1 MRTFLQTTAG
11 GTFMAGEAM
20 TFVVRKDYAEYI
32 FKAGKGFYGIVN
44 FLFNGKNEVMLFASW
59 GTFFKRITNHA
70 DVNKL
75 LQMLEKPC
83 PQVIDLMT
91 CKSDYS
97 LVTLSNN
104 EMGIRKTINTSTSR
118 SLIEIM
124 GDPIVVEEAR
134 NLVNYCLKLFREIHD
149 HCPFPGWKQGL
160 KEDL

>member
-1 MRTFLQTTAG
+1 
-11 GTFMAGEAM
+11 
-20 TFVVRKDYAEYI
+20 
-32 FKAGKGFYGIVN
+32 
-44 FLFNGKNEVMLFASW
+44 
-59 GTFFKRITNHA
+59 
-70 DVNKL
+70 
-75 LQMLEKPC
+75 MLEKPC
-83 PQVIDLMT
+83 PHVIDLMT

-149 HCPFPGWKQGL
+149 HCPFPRLEARIEGRFVEQPSESPNQEVEQGFFRFL
-160 KEDL
+160 LPYYTPHSL